1 MRKGRKECVR
11 GRESVGKEG
20 IISGW
25 SERRKWGKK
34 GKDERKGMGVFGKSV
49 WRN

>member
-1 MRKGRKECVR
+1 MWRGRKECVR
-11 GRESVGKEG
+11 GRESVGKEE

-34 GKDERKGMGVFGKSV
+34 GRVGVRMKGRV
-49 WRN
+49 